1 MKSAREKKSFVML
14 HSSPIV
20 MIPAIVTWADN
31 FQEFHS
37 AINILFYVTIGEERS
52 ITKLFFSCR
61 FHRFIVTFLFRF
73 FFQAP
78 QAYLEINHTRKPER
92 NRVRARDSARSP
104 KRKVKSAC
112 SLMLSSIIILAF
124 FPEFISHNFCAV
136 LSFPLNGYS
145 AL

>member
-1 MKSAREKKSFVML
+1 ML

-73 FFQAP
+73 FFKH
-78 QAYLEINHTRKPER
+78 LKLILK
-92 NRVRARDSARSP
+92 
-104 KRKVKSAC
+104 
-112 SLMLSSIIILAF
+112 LIILENQNEIA
-124 FPEFISHNFCAV
+124 
-136 LSFPLNGYS
+136 
-145 AL
+145 